1 MRYTSFTIENY
12 KGIQELTINLDMKPD
27 SKVYTFVGLNESG
40 KTTILDAINIVNDGY
55 PHGEEHSLIP
65 KSQKASF
72 TGSVSVEAVIE
83 LDDTDNQMIA
93 EFFKKLGYNY
103 YMPIERFSI
112 TSCCEFENSKLKRRQ
127 NYWDFSPEVKKTA
140 KNKKYIGLSDSQEEW
155 HSVVAHIKDN
165 LLPRIIYYENFLF
178 KFPERIYLSG
188 DISDSAENVNY
199 KNIFKDIIQEIIPNG
214 TIEDSLVN
222 NFRAVDSGSRD
233 TLDAIL
239 LKLEDKIANEVF
251 SSWGRL
257 FNTSDYRPSIVLRLG
272 ITPDNN
278 QDCYIEIKIK
288 ENGELF
294 YISER
299 SLGFRWFFAFLF
311 FTIFRKNRKTDL
323 GETLFLLDEPA
334 SNLHSTAQKKLLETF
349 ERFVSDTHRPLKL
362 LYTTHS
368 HHMINP
374 KWLAGAFIVK
384 NNAIDYTNDH
394 MTSIRNTDISAIPYK
409 QFVAQYPDQKDYF
422 QPILDVLDYQPGLLE
437 KVPHIIITEGKNDYY
452 TLRYINEVML
462 DNKYNNIHLYPGA
475 GCSKNSNVIA
485 LYMAWHKDFMILLDG
500 DAAGC
505 QAQSAYI
512 KEFGDFIQSK
522 IKIYNNL
529 ASEIGANMMEDIFT
543 EDEKIKISQLFNSK
557 LDHYNKSA
565 FNTAIQ
571 SALLNNEKIDILSNI
586 TMNKFE
592 KLLNA
597 LNTIVY

>member
-1 MRYTSFTIENY
+1 
-12 KGIQELTINLDMKPD
+12 
-27 SKVYTFVGLNESG
+27 
-40 KTTILDAINIVNDGY
+40 
-55 PHGEEHSLIP
+55 
-65 KSQKASF
+65 
-72 TGSVSVEAVIE
+72 
-83 LDDTDNQMIA
+83 
-93 EFFKKLGYNY
+93 
-103 YMPIERFSI
+103 MPIERFSI

-500 DAAGC
+500 DAAGVKLNLH
-505 QAQSAYI
+505 I
-512 KEFGDFIQSK
+512 SK
-522 IKIYNNL
+522 SLVI
-529 ASEIGANMMEDIFT
+529 
-543 EDEKIKISQLFNSK
+543 LFSLK
-557 LDHYNKSA
+557 
-565 FNTAIQ
+565 
-571 SALLNNEKIDILSNI
+571 
-586 TMNKFE
+586 
-592 KLLNA
+592 
-597 LNTIVY
+597 